1 MSIINYLRN
10 LPDEAI
16 VIVAIALCII
26 LLSTIFK
33 IIGQI
38 IVCIIKWIITNPKLA
53 FGLCVVVLAIG
64 VCLFQ
69 TTAVS
74 FADESIQSFN
84 ETLEN
89 FNTNINGF
97 LKERF

>member
-16 VIVAIALCII
+16 IIVAIALCII
-26 LLSTIFK
+26 LLSTVFK

-38 IVCIIKWIITNPKLA
+38 IVCIIKWIIANPKLA
-53 FGLCVVVLAIG
+53 FGLCIAVVLAIG
-64 VCLFQ
+64 VCIFQ
-69 TTAVS
+69 TTAIS

-89 FNTNINGF
+89 FNANINGF
-97 LKERF
+97 